1 MSAPMPAKYVGA
13 PFVQYS
19 AQAGA
24 DMLLEGRMSAEA
36 RPSIRASGGRRKTQ
50 RRTHKYSHRKITRH
64 HKHKSRKQK
73 GGFVPSVGEA
83 FAAAAAK
90 YITPI
95 ALYGLYRFINN
106 KKTRKAKGRRS
117 RRR

>member
-1 MSAPMPAKYVGA
+1 MPAKYVGA

-19 AQAGA
+19 ALPGG
-24 DMLLEGRMSAEA
+24 DILREGRMSAMA
-36 RPSIRASGGRRKTQ
+36 RPGIPVSGGRRKIN
-50 RRTHKYSHRKITRH
+50 RRTHKHSSRKITRRH
-64 HKHKSRKQK
+64 RHKSRKQK

>member
-1 MSAPMPAKYVGA
+1 MPSKYIAG

-19 AQAGA
+19 AQPGGDLLTESRTS
-24 DMLLEGRMSAEA
+24 DMV
-36 RPSIRASGGRRKTQ
+36 RPKIPVSGGRR
-50 RRTHKYSHRKITRH
+50 RTVRHKSKYSKRKVTRRHRHR
-64 HKHKSRKQK
+64 SRKQK

-90 YITPI
+90 YITPV

-106 KKTRKAKGRRS
+106 KKTKKANRRTRRS
-117 RRR
+117 RS

>member
-1 MSAPMPAKYVGA
+1 MPSKYVAG
-13 PFVQYS
+13 PFIQYS
-19 AQAGA
+19 AQPGSDLLPVSRTS
-24 DMLLEGRMSAEA
+24 DMV
-36 RPSIRASGGRRKTQ
+36 RPLIPVSGGKRRTVRRKYSKRKVT
-50 RRTHKYSHRKITRH
+50 RR
-64 HKHKSRKQK
+64 HKHKTRKQK

-106 KKTRKAKGRRS
+106 KKTRKASRGT